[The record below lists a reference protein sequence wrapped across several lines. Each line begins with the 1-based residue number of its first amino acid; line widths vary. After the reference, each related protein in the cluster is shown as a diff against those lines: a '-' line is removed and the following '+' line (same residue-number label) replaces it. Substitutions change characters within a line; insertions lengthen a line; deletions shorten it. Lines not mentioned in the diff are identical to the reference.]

1 MLAWSFPPHTSKPY
15 FLVREENKKSS
26 WNRQNFFSFAFIY
39 CGSKIVFYPLTLE
52 SRPPNSRRTNMQ
64 LKAVVGILSAVML
77 CLPSTTALIK
87 SKSGKTT
94 TQAQEPGNKPK
105 IKATQL
111 FPETGTGTLPVELEL
126 IPEEAQAQDL
136 TNANASRGDSS
147 LKIHFRIKNNSA
159 KPITAYQVHT
169 HADTGIEGSKPVV
182 NFVKDL
188 APHPDIREY
197 EQIQP
202 RLPGESVTYGPRGVK
217 LVNEPDKKIQTLRL
231 KLDFVVYEDGTFI
244 SSVKDGAKAVLSMRR
259 GAEILKQLAVKV
271 YNENNKS
278 ADKLDE
284 WLKVISPYKDMVFE
298 GEHDIQADQINGA
311 NTYRNFLTR
320 LCHVDRIALNKYL
333 TEVK

>member
-1 MLAWSFPPHTSKPY
+1 
-15 FLVREENKKSS
+15 
-26 WNRQNFFSFAFIY
+26 
-39 CGSKIVFYPLTLE
+39 
-52 SRPPNSRRTNMQ
+52 MQ
-64 LKAVVGILSAVML
+64 LKAVVGILSAVMF
-77 CLPSTTALIK
+77 CLLSATALIK
-87 SKSGKTT
+87 STSGKTT
-94 TQAQEPGNKPK
+94 IQAQEPVNKPK
-105 IKATQL
+105 IKVTQL
-111 FPETGTGTLPVELEL
+111 FPETGTLPVELEL

-136 TNANASRGDSS
+136 TDANAGP
-147 LKIHFRIKNNSA
+147 KIHFKIKNNSA
-159 KPITAYQVHT
+159 KNITAYQVHM

-202 RLPGESVTYGPRGVK
+202 LLPGESVTYGPRGVK
-217 LVNEPDKKIQTLRL
+217 LVNEPDKKIQTLTL
-231 KLDFVVYEDGTFI
+231 KLDFVVYEDGTFV
-244 SSVKDGAKAVLSMRR
+244 SFVKDGAEAVLSMRR
-259 GAEILKQLAVKV
+259 GAEIFKQLAVKV

>member
-1 MLAWSFPPHTSKPY
+1 M
-15 FLVREENKKSS
+15 R
-26 WNRQNFFSFAFIY
+26 
-39 CGSKIVFYPLTLE
+39 
-52 SRPPNSRRTNMQ
+52 

-77 CLPSTTALIK
+77 CFLSTTALIK

-94 TQAQEPGNKPK
+94 IQAQEPVNKPK
-105 IKATQL
+105 IKVTQL

-126 IPEEAQAQDL
+126 IPEEAQDL
-136 TNANASRGDSS
+136 ANASRGDSS
-147 LKIHFRIKNNSA
+147 PKIHFRIKNNSA
-159 KPITAYQVHT
+159 KAITGYQVHT

-182 NFVKDL
+182 NIVKDL

-202 RLPGESVTYGPRGVK
+202 LLPGASVTFGPRGVK
-217 LVNEPDKKIQTLRL
+217 LENEPDKKIQTLRL
-231 KLDFVVYEDGTFI
+231 KLDFVVYEDGTFV
-244 SSVKDGAKAVLSMRR
+244 SSVKDGAEAVLSMRR
-259 GAEILKQLAVKV
+259 GAEIFKQLAVKV

-284 WLKVISPYKDMVFE
+284 WLREIKPYNDMVFE
-298 GEHDIQADQINGA
+298 GEHDIQGYQITGA

-320 LCHVDRIALNKYL
+320 LYHMDRIALNKYL

>member
-1 MLAWSFPPHTSKPY
+1 M
-15 FLVREENKKSS
+15 R
-26 WNRQNFFSFAFIY
+26 
-39 CGSKIVFYPLTLE
+39 
-52 SRPPNSRRTNMQ
+52 
-64 LKAVVGILSAVML
+64 LKVVVGILSAVML
-77 CLPSTTALIK
+77 CLASTSMLIK

-94 TQAQEPGNKPK
+94 IQAQEPVNKPK

-126 IPEEAQAQDL
+126 IPEEAQAQDI

-147 LKIHFRIKNNSA
+147 PTIHFRIKNNSA
-159 KPITAYQVHT
+159 KAITAYQVHM

-182 NFVKDL
+182 SYVKDL

-202 RLPGESVTYGPRGVK
+202 LLPGASLTYGPRVAK

-244 SSVKDGAKAVLSMRR
+244 SSVKDGAEAVLSMRR
-259 GAEILKQLAVKV
+259 GAEIFKQLAVKV

-278 ADKLDE
+278 ADKLAD
-284 WLKVISPYKDMVFE
+284 WLRVISPYKDMVFE
-298 GEHDIQADQINGA
+298 GEKEIQDNQITGA

-320 LCHVDRIALNKYL
+320 LYHVDRIALNKYL

>member
-1 MLAWSFPPHTSKPY
+1 
-15 FLVREENKKSS
+15 
-26 WNRQNFFSFAFIY
+26 
-39 CGSKIVFYPLTLE
+39 
-52 SRPPNSRRTNMQ
+52 MQ

-77 CLPSTTALIK
+77 CLLSTTALIK

-94 TQAQEPGNKPK
+94 IQAQEPVNKPK

-159 KPITAYQVHT
+159 KAITAYQVHS

-182 NFVKDL
+182 SFVKDL

-202 RLPGESVTYGPRGVK
+202 LLPGESVTYGPRGVK
-217 LVNEPDKKIQTLRL
+217 SDKKIQTLRL
-231 KLDFVVYEDGTFI
+231 KLDFVVFEDGTFI
-244 SSVKDGAKAVLSMRR
+244 SSIKDGAEVVLSMRR
-259 GAEILKQLAVKV
+259 GAEIFKQLAVKV

-278 ADKLDE
+278 ADELNE
-284 WLKVISPYKDMVFE
+284 WLRKIMPYKDMVFE
-298 GEHDIQADQINGA
+298 GEQDTQDNQITGA
-311 NTYRNFLTR
+311 NTYLNFLTR
-320 LCHVDRIALNKYL
+320 LYHVDRIALNKYL